1 MESCRELK
9 ENNPY
14 LFNSWRS
21 ILYTEKGR
29 KAGVVDEWRKFPTFY
44 KDVGKDIAVKDIYNP
59 ELSIVYVTKE
69 SYNGEM
75 NLASSNYTSTV
86 DDLYI
91 GTFSR
96 GIQAYVWKGA
106 LYALDIYD
114 RTLNSDELQIAL
126 QNIEK

>member
-1 MESCRELK
+1 MQVNTK
-9 ENNPY
+9 
-14 LFNSWRS
+14 
-21 ILYTEKGR
+21 TH
-29 KAGVVDEWRKFPTFY
+29 
-44 KDVGKDIAVKDIYNP
+44 KDIAVKDIYNP

-75 NLASSNYTSTV
+75 DLVSSNYTSTV
-86 DDLYI
+86 DNLYI

-96 GIQAYVWKGA
+96 GVQAYVWNGA

>member
-1 MESCRELK
+1 MVTNTKRH
-9 ENNPY
+9 
-14 LFNSWRS
+14 
-21 ILYTEKGR
+21 TE
-29 KAGVVDEWRKFPTFY
+29 
-44 KDVGKDIAVKDIYNP
+44 I
-59 ELSIVYVTKE
+59 SVTDD
-69 SYNGEM
+69 STNITV
-75 NLASSNYTSTV
+75 YTSTV

>member
-1 MESCRELK
+1 
-9 ENNPY
+9 
-14 LFNSWRS
+14 
-21 ILYTEKGR
+21 
-29 KAGVVDEWRKFPTFY
+29 
-44 KDVGKDIAVKDIYNP
+44 
-59 ELSIVYVTKE
+59 
-69 SYNGEM
+69 M